1 MKQHIHTAVIILGV
15 IAVTAFVQKNVFAV
29 PVLGPYLPGGA
40 AA

>member
-1 MKQHIHTAVIILGV
+1 MKSHIHTALIILGV
-15 IAVTAFVQKNVFAV
+15 FAVTAFVQKNVITV